1 MGQMGLSPS
10 LMHSK
15 KEEKRKEK
23 KREVFNYKFGFTGST
38 RQILIL
44 GHTHDFLHMF
54 SCDVFMKSPQ
64 SDDINLFEVI
74 EAILR

>member
-38 RQILIL
+38 R
-44 GHTHDFLHMF
+44 HDFLHMF

-64 SDDINLFEVI
+64 SDDVNLFEVI